1 MMTKEFSIKA
11 GALFIALSL
20 VMSLTTI
27 PRAAAQSTQS
37 PTFSI
42 QSYPLLGNSH
52 IAADLNGD
60 GILDLAGPGAIGA
73 GIMLGNANGTFRAR
87 ADFPA
92 GGQTQDLAAGD
103 FNSDGKQDLA
113 ITINSP
119 EISLS
124 LLTGNGDGTFNAPVN
139 FPNTTGFDAPVIVAT
154 DVNNDTRLDLLIAHT
169 LACFNAPCVS
179 SDDLTIMLGNGNGTF
194 QSSQMDVGTG
204 MSEIAVG
211 DFNRDGFK
219 DLAMSGSSARL
230 YLLRGNGDGTFVQQ
244 PTQTLIPG
252 DNHLGEDGTDI
263 DVGDFNRDGIQDL
276 VVAVSLNGSRTVI
289 LIGNGDGTFR
299 TPHII
304 TEPAIRIPH
313 YQAVADYNGDG
324 SQDLALSL
332 GWGFQ
337 GMIEILNGNGDG
349 TFQPLVLYDP
359 APADSSTAGGHLIPG
374 DFNRDGRP
382 DLALQVR
389 GAFPALHILI
399 NTTNGGTAPPTPTP
413 LPAPTLLSPA
423 NNAKLPLNQSI
434 PFSWSAVAGAAS
446 YEIQFDDSS
455 SFTNPLFAAQ
465 TGLTQTQT
473 TQTFTSE
480 RRFWWRVRARTAGQV
495 NGTWSAA
502 RSIDIKRDAAPLP
515 TSTRTPT
522 AIGPSS
528 TPTVAPPTST
538 VTRTPTSAPATAT
551 PIPASPTATRTATA
565 IQPTAIPSLTPT
577 RTPTTVAAD
586 TVSIQLAE
594 YSAGNAELRVEATG
608 SNASATLS
616 VYVTS
621 TNTFIGTLRNEGGGR
636 YRGDFSWPT
645 NPQNITVRSSL
656 GGSASRTVT
665 LK

>member
-1 MMTKEFSIKA
+1 MIRKGFSIKA
-11 GALFIALSL
+11 SALLIVLSL
-20 VMSLTTI
+20 VMSFTAI
-27 PRAAAQSTQS
+27 PFVGAQSAQS

-52 IAADLNGD
+52 IALDLNGD
-60 GILDLAGPGAIGA
+60 GILDLAGPGANGA
-73 GIMLGNANGTFRAR
+73 AVMLGNANGTFRAR
-87 ADFPA
+87 VDFAA
-92 GGQTQDLAAGD
+92 GGQSQDLAAGD
-103 FNSDGKQDLA
+103 FNSDGKPDLA
-113 ITINSP
+113 VTINSP
-119 EISLS
+119 QISLS
-124 LLTGNGDGTFNAPVN
+124 LLTGNGDGTFNAPIN
-139 FPNTTGFDAPVIVAT
+139 FPNTTGFDAPVIVAA

-169 LACFNAPCVS
+169 LACFTAPCTS

-194 QSSQMDVGTG
+194 QSSQMNVGIG
-204 MSEIAVG
+204 MAEIVVG
-211 DFNRDGFK
+211 DFNRDGNK
-219 DLAMSGSSARL
+219 DLAMAGSPARL

-252 DNHLGEDGTDI
+252 ENHLGEDGTDI

-276 VVAVSLNGSRTVI
+276 VVAVSLNGSRTVV
-289 LIGNGDGTFR
+289 LIGNGDGSFR
-299 TPHII
+299 TPLVI

-359 APADSSTAGGHLIPG
+359 APSDSSTAGGDLITG

-389 GAFPALHILI
+389 GASPALHILI

-423 NNAKLPLNQSI
+423 NNAKVPLNQSI
-434 PFSWSAVAGAAS
+434 PFSWSAVSGAAT

-480 RRFWWRVRARTAGQV
+480 RRFWWRVRARTAAQV
-495 NGTWSAA
+495 NGAWSAA
-502 RSIDIKRDAAPLP
+502 RSIDVKRDAAPLP

-522 AIGPSS
+522 AIGPSL
-528 TPTVAPPTST
+528 TPTST
-538 VTRTPTSAPATAT
+538 Q
-551 PIPASPTATRTATA
+551 PIPTTGPSATLTLTVPPTATRTS
-565 IQPTAIPSLTPT
+565 TAIPSATNT
-577 RTPTTVAAD
+577 RTPTTMAAD

-594 YSAGNAELRVEATG
+594 YSAGNDELRVEATG

-621 TNTFIGTLRNEGGGR
+621 TNTLLGTLRNEGGGR

-645 NPQNITVRSSL
+645 NPQNITVRSNL

>member
-1 MMTKEFSIKA
+1 MVKKRFWTKGKS
-11 GALFIALSL
+11 LLIALSVL
-20 VMSLTTI
+20 ISFTSI
-27 PRAAAQSTQS
+27 PLAAAQSTQS
-37 PTFSI
+37 PTFTI

-52 IAADLNGD
+52 IAVDVNGD
-60 GILDLAGPGAIGA
+60 GILDLAGPGASGA
-73 GIMLGNANGTFRAR
+73 AVMLGNADGTFRAR
-87 ADFPA
+87 VNYPT

-113 ITINSP
+113 VTINSP
-119 EISLS
+119 QISLS
-124 LLTGNGDGTFNAPVN
+124 LLTGNGDGTFNPPLN
-139 FPNTTGFDAPVIVAT
+139 FPNTTGFDAPVIVAA

-169 LACFNAPCVS
+169 LACFTAPCVS
-179 SDDLTIMLGNGNGTF
+179 SDDLTIMLGNGDGTF
-194 QSSQMDVGTG
+194 QSSQMDVGIG

-252 DNHLGEDGTDI
+252 ENHLGEDGTDI
-263 DVGDFNRDGIQDL
+263 DVGDFNRDSIQDL

-299 TPHII
+299 PPHII
-304 TEPAIRIPH
+304 TEPEIRIPH

-337 GMIEILNGNGDG
+337 GMIEILKGNGDG

-359 APADSSTAGGHLIPG
+359 APADSSTAGGDLVAG

-413 LPAPTLLSPA
+413 LPAPALLSPA
-423 NNAKLPLNQSI
+423 NNAKMPINQSI
-434 PFSWSAVAGAAS
+434 PFSWSAVAGAAT

-495 NGTWSAA
+495 FGAWSAA

-522 AIGPSS
+522 AIGPSL
-528 TPTVAPPTST
+528 TPTST
-538 VTRTPTSAPATAT
+538 LPPTVPGPS
-551 PIPASPTATRTATA
+551 ATRT
-565 IQPTAIPSLTPT
+565 PTAIPSPTNTGTPT
-577 RTPTTVAAD
+577 LVAAD

-594 YSAGNAELRVEATG
+594 YSAGNAELRVEAT
-608 SNASATLS
+608 SSSSTATLQ

-621 TNTFIGTLRNEGGGR
+621 TNTLIGTLRNEGGGR
-636 YRGDFSWPT
+636 YRGDFSWST
-645 NPQNITVRSSL
+645 NPQSITVRSNL
-656 GGSASRTVT
+656 GGQATRTVT

>member
-1 MMTKEFSIKA
+1 MKKNGSWRQVGT
-11 GALFIALSL
+11 LLIALSL
-20 VMSLTTI
+20 LMSFTSI
-27 PRAAAQSTQS
+27 PLAAAQSTQS
-37 PTFSI
+37 PTFTI
-42 QSYPLLGNSH
+42 QSYPLLANSH
-52 IAADLNGD
+52 IAVDLNGD
-60 GILDLAGPGAIGA
+60 GILDLAGPGANGA
-73 GIMLGNANGTFRAR
+73 AVMLGNADGTFRAR
-87 ADFPA
+87 MNFAA

-113 ITINSP
+113 VTINSP
-119 EISLS
+119 QISLS

-169 LACFNAPCVS
+169 LACFTAPCVA

-194 QSSQMDVGTG
+194 QSSQMDVGIG
-204 MSEIAVG
+204 MAEIAVG
-211 DFNRDGFK
+211 DFNRDGNK
-219 DLAMSGSSARL
+219 DLAMAGSQARL

-252 DNHLGEDGTDI
+252 ENHIGEDGTDI

-276 VVAVSLNGSRTVI
+276 VVAVALNGSRTVI
-289 LIGNGDGTFR
+289 LTGNGDGTFR
-299 TPHII
+299 APNII
-304 TEPAIRIPH
+304 TEPNIRIPH

-337 GMIEILNGNGDG
+337 GMIEILKGNGDG

-359 APADSSTAGGHLIPG
+359 APPDSSTAGGDLIAG

-399 NTTNGGTAPPTPTP
+399 NTTNAPPPGP
-413 LPAPTLLSPA
+413 LAAPTLVSPA
-423 NNAKLPLNQSI
+423 NNAILPLNQSI
-434 PFSWSAVAGAAS
+434 TFSWNLVAGAAT
-446 YEIQFDDSS
+446 YQIQIDDSS
-455 SFTNPLFAAQ
+455 SFSSPLVLSR

-473 TQTFTSE
+473 SHTFSSE
-480 RRFWWRVRARTAGQV
+480 RTFWWRVRGRTASGT
-495 NGTWSAA
+495 NGAWSTV
-502 RSIDIKRDAAPLP
+502 RSFVIRRL
-515 TSTRTPT
+515 TT
-522 AIGPSS
+522 PSS
-528 TPTVAPPTST
+528 TPTPALTATQPLPTATGPSATPTST
-538 VTRTPTSAPATAT
+538 LP
-551 PIPASPTATRTATA
+551 PTATRT
-565 IQPTAIPSLTPT
+565 PTAIPSLTPT
-577 RTPTTVAAD
+577 RTPTTGAAD

-594 YSAGNAELRVEATG
+594 YSAGNDELRVEATG
-608 SNASATLS
+608 SNASATLT

-621 TNTFIGTLRNEGGGR
+621 TNTLIGTLRNEGGGR

-656 GGSASRTVT
+656 GGLASRAVV

>member
-1 MMTKEFSIKA
+1 MQMKIRFWRNA
-11 GALFIALSL
+11 GTLLVALSVLMSFIAVPL
-20 VMSLTTI
+20 V
-27 PRAAAQSTQS
+27 AAQSTQS
-37 PTFSI
+37 PTFTI

-52 IAADLNGD
+52 IAVDLNGD
-60 GILDLAGPGAIGA
+60 GILDLTGPGAIGA
-73 GIMLGNANGTFRAR
+73 AVMLGNANGTFQAR
-87 ADFPA
+87 VDFPA
-92 GGQTQDLAAGD
+92 GGQSQDLAAGD

-113 ITINSP
+113 VTINSP
-119 EISLS
+119 QISLS
-124 LLTGNGDGTFNAPVN
+124 LLTGNGNGTFNAPVN
-139 FPNTTGFDAPVIVAT
+139 FPNTTGFDAPVAVAA
-154 DVNNDTRLDLLIAHT
+154 DVNNDTKLDLLIAHT
-169 LACFNAPCVS
+169 LACFTAPCTS
-179 SDDLTIMLGNGNGTF
+179 TDDLTIMLGNGNGTF
-194 QSSQMDVGTG
+194 QSRQMDVGIG
-204 MSEIAVG
+204 MAEIAVG

-219 DLAMSGSSARL
+219 DLAIAGSSARL
-230 YLLRGNGDGTFVQQ
+230 YLLQGNGDGTFTQQ
-244 PTQTLIPG
+244 PTLEPIPE
-252 DNHLGEDGTDI
+252 DPFARDGTDV

-276 VVAVSLNGSRTVI
+276 VVAFALNGSKTVI
-289 LIGNGDGTFR
+289 FIGNGDGTFR
-299 TPHII
+299 APHII
-304 TEPAIRIPH
+304 TEPDIRIPH

-337 GMIEILNGNGDG
+337 GMIEILKGNGDG

-359 APADSSTAGGHLIPG
+359 APPDSSTAGGDLVTG

-399 NTTNGGTAPPTPTP
+399 NTTNGGSAPPTPTP

-423 NNAKLPLNQSI
+423 NNAKLPINQPI
-434 PFSWSAVAGAAS
+434 PFSWSAVAGAAT

-502 RSIDIKRDAAPLP
+502 RSIDIKRDAPPLP
-515 TSTRTPT
+515 TPTRTPT
-522 AIGPSS
+522 AVGPSA
-528 TPTVAPPTST
+528 TPTST
-538 VTRTPTSAPATAT
+538 LPPPTTGPSATPTSTLP
-551 PIPASPTATRTATA
+551 PTLTRTS
-565 IQPTAIPSLTPT
+565 TAIPSPTPT

-586 TVSIQLAE
+586 TISIQIAE
-594 YSAGNAELRVEATG
+594 YDSGNRRLRVEATG
-608 SNASATLS
+608 SNASATLQ

-621 TNTFIGTLRNEGGGR
+621 TNTLIGTLTNEGGGR

>member
-1 MMTKEFSIKA
+1 VSKKSFWTKA
-11 GALFIALSL
+11 NTLLIALSVLFSFNSTPL
-20 VMSLTTI
+20 V
-27 PRAAAQSTQS
+27 AAQSTQS
-37 PTFSI
+37 PTFTI

-52 IAADLNGD
+52 IAVDLNGD
-60 GILDLAGPGAIGA
+60 GILDLAGPGAVGA
-73 GIMLGNANGTFRAR
+73 AVMLGNANGTFQAR
-87 ADFPA
+87 VDFPA
-92 GGQTQDLAAGD
+92 GGQPQDLAAGD
-103 FNSDGKQDLA
+103 FNGDGNQDLA
-113 ITINSP
+113 VSIYTQQT
-119 EISLS
+119 SLS

-139 FPNTTGFDAPVIVAT
+139 FPNTTGSDSPVIVAA
-154 DVNNDTRLDLLIAHT
+154 DVNNDTRLDLLIAHM
-169 LACFNAPCVS
+169 LACFTAPCVS
-179 SDDLTIMLGNGNGTF
+179 VDDLTIMLGNGNATF
-194 QSSQMDVGTG
+194 QSRNIDVGIG

-211 DFNRDGFK
+211 DFNRDGNK
-219 DLAMSGSSARL
+219 DLAISGSSARL

-276 VVAVSLNGSRTVI
+276 VVAVALNGSRTVV
-289 LIGNGDGTFR
+289 LIGNGDGSFR
-299 TPHII
+299 APLII
-304 TEPAIRIPH
+304 TEPNIRIPH

-337 GMIEILNGNGDG
+337 GMIEILKGNGDG

-359 APADSSTAGGHLIPG
+359 APGDSSTAGGDLVTG

-423 NNAKLPLNQSI
+423 NNATLPLNHSI
-434 PFSWSAVAGAAS
+434 SFSWSAVAGAAT

-465 TGLTQTQT
+465 AGLTQTQT

-495 NGTWSAA
+495 NGAWSAA
-502 RSIDIKRDAAPLP
+502 RSIDIKRGAALLP
-515 TSTRTPT
+515 TPTRTPT
-522 AIGPSS
+522 AIGPSL
-528 TPTVAPPTST
+528 TPTST
-538 VTRTPTSAPATAT
+538 LPPPTTGPSATPTLTLP
-551 PIPASPTATRTATA
+551 PTATRT
-565 IQPTAIPSLTPT
+565 PTTIPLPTNT

-586 TVSIQLAE
+586 TISIQLAE
-594 YSAGNAELRVEATG
+594 YSAGNQQLRVEATG
-608 SNASATLS
+608 SNASAVLR
-616 VYVTS
+616 VYVTAS
-621 TNTFIGTLRNEGGGR
+621 NTLIGTLQNDGGGR
-636 YRGDFSWPT
+636 YRADFSWPT

>member
-1 MMTKEFSIKA
+1 MVKKRFWTKVRS
-11 GALFIALSL
+11 LLIALSVL
-20 VMSLTTI
+20 ISFTSI
-27 PRAAAQSTQS
+27 PLAAAQSTQS
-37 PTFSI
+37 PTFTI

-52 IAADLNGD
+52 IAVDVNGD
-60 GILDLAGPGAIGA
+60 GILDLAGPGASGA
-73 GIMLGNANGTFRAR
+73 AVMLGNADGTFRAR
-87 ADFPA
+87 VNYPT

-113 ITINSP
+113 VTINSP
-119 EISLS
+119 QISLS
-124 LLTGNGDGTFNAPVN
+124 LLTGNGDGTFNPPLN
-139 FPNTTGFDAPVIVAT
+139 FPNTTGFDAPVIVAA

-169 LACFNAPCVS
+169 LACFTAPCVS
-179 SDDLTIMLGNGNGTF
+179 SDDLTIMLGNGDGTF
-194 QSSQMDVGTG
+194 QSSQMDVGIG

-252 DNHLGEDGTDI
+252 ENHLGEDGTDI
-263 DVGDFNRDGIQDL
+263 DVGDFNRDSIQDL

-299 TPHII
+299 PPHII
-304 TEPAIRIPH
+304 TEPEIRIPH

-337 GMIEILNGNGDG
+337 GMIEILKGNGDG

-359 APADSSTAGGHLIPG
+359 APADSSTAGGDLVAG

-413 LPAPTLLSPA
+413 LPAPALLSPA
-423 NNAKLPLNQSI
+423 NNAKMSINQSI
-434 PFSWSAVAGAAS
+434 PFSWSAVAGAAT

-495 NGTWSAA
+495 IGAWSAA

-522 AIGPSS
+522 AIGPSL
-528 TPTVAPPTST
+528 TPTST
-538 VTRTPTSAPATAT
+538 LPPTVPGPS
-551 PIPASPTATRTATA
+551 ATRT
-565 IQPTAIPSLTPT
+565 PTAIPSPTNTGTPT
-577 RTPTTVAAD
+577 LVAAD

-594 YSAGNAELRVEATG
+594 YSAGNAELRVEAT
-608 SNASATLS
+608 SSSSTATLQ

-621 TNTFIGTLRNEGGGR
+621 TNTLIGTLRNEGGGR
-636 YRGDFSWPT
+636 YRGDFSWST
-645 NPQNITVRSSL
+645 NPQSITVRSNL
-656 GGSASRTVT
+656 GGQATRTVT

>member
-1 MMTKEFSIKA
+1 MVKKRFWTKGKS
-11 GALFIALSL
+11 LLIALSVL
-20 VMSLTTI
+20 ISFTSI
-27 PRAAAQSTQS
+27 PLAAAQSTQS
-37 PTFSI
+37 PTFTI

-52 IAADLNGD
+52 IAVDVNGD
-60 GILDLAGPGAIGA
+60 GILDLAGPGASGA
-73 GIMLGNANGTFRAR
+73 AVMLGNADGTFRAR
-87 ADFPA
+87 VNYPT

-113 ITINSP
+113 VTINSP
-119 EISLS
+119 QISLS
-124 LLTGNGDGTFNAPVN
+124 LLTGNGDGTFNPPLN
-139 FPNTTGFDAPVIVAT
+139 FPNTTGFDAPVIVAA

-169 LACFNAPCVS
+169 LACFTAPCVS
-179 SDDLTIMLGNGNGTF
+179 SDDLTIMLGNGDGTF
-194 QSSQMDVGTG
+194 QSSQMDVGIG

-252 DNHLGEDGTDI
+252 ENHLGEDGTDI
-263 DVGDFNRDGIQDL
+263 DVGDFNRDSIQDL

-299 TPHII
+299 APHII
-304 TEPAIRIPH
+304 TEPEIRIPH

-337 GMIEILNGNGDG
+337 GMIEILKGNGDG

-359 APADSSTAGGHLIPG
+359 APADSSTAGGDLVAG

-413 LPAPTLLSPA
+413 LPAPALLSPA
-423 NNAKLPLNQSI
+423 NNAKMPINQSI
-434 PFSWSAVAGAAS
+434 PFSWSAVAGAAT

-495 NGTWSAA
+495 FGAWSAA

-522 AIGPSS
+522 AIGPSL
-528 TPTVAPPTST
+528 TPTST
-538 VTRTPTSAPATAT
+538 LPPTVPGPS
-551 PIPASPTATRTATA
+551 ATRT
-565 IQPTAIPSLTPT
+565 PTAIPSPTNTGTPT
-577 RTPTTVAAD
+577 LVAAD

-594 YSAGNAELRVEATG
+594 YSAGNAELRVEAT
-608 SNASATLS
+608 SSSSTATLQ

-621 TNTFIGTLRNEGGGR
+621 TNTLIGTLRNEGGGR
-636 YRGDFSWPT
+636 YRGDFSWST
-645 NPQNITVRSSL
+645 NPQSITVRSNL
-656 GGSASRTVT
+656 GGQATRTVT

>member
-1 MMTKEFSIKA
+1 MVKKRFWTKGKS
-11 GALFIALSL
+11 LLIALSVL
-20 VMSLTTI
+20 ISFTSI
-27 PRAAAQSTQS
+27 PLAAAQSTQS
-37 PTFSI
+37 PTFTI

-52 IAADLNGD
+52 IAVDVNGD
-60 GILDLAGPGAIGA
+60 GILDLAGPGASGA
-73 GIMLGNANGTFRAR
+73 AVMLGNADGTFRAR
-87 ADFPA
+87 VNYPT

-113 ITINSP
+113 VTINSP
-119 EISLS
+119 QISLS
-124 LLTGNGDGTFNAPVN
+124 LLTGNGDGTFNPPLN
-139 FPNTTGFDAPVIVAT
+139 FPNTTGFDAPVIVAA

-169 LACFNAPCVS
+169 LACFTAPCVS
-179 SDDLTIMLGNGNGTF
+179 SDDLTIMLGNGDGTF
-194 QSSQMDVGTG
+194 QSSQMDVGIG

-252 DNHLGEDGTDI
+252 ENHLGEDGTDI
-263 DVGDFNRDGIQDL
+263 DVGDFNRDSIQDL

-299 TPHII
+299 APHII
-304 TEPAIRIPH
+304 TEPEIRIPH

-337 GMIEILNGNGDG
+337 GMIEILKGNGDG

-359 APADSSTAGGHLIPG
+359 APADSSTAGGDLVAG

-413 LPAPTLLSPA
+413 LPAPALLSPA
-423 NNAKLPLNQSI
+423 NNVKMPINQSI
-434 PFSWSAVAGAAS
+434 PFSWSAVAGAAT

-495 NGTWSAA
+495 IGAWSAA

-522 AIGPSS
+522 AIGPSL
-528 TPTVAPPTST
+528 TPTST
-538 VTRTPTSAPATAT
+538 LPPTVPGPS
-551 PIPASPTATRTATA
+551 ATRT
-565 IQPTAIPSLTPT
+565 PTAIPSPTNTGTPT
-577 RTPTTVAAD
+577 LVAAD

-594 YSAGNAELRVEATG
+594 YSAGNAELRVEAT
-608 SNASATLS
+608 SSSSTATLQ

-621 TNTFIGTLRNEGGGR
+621 TNILIGTLRNEGGGR
-636 YRGDFSWPT
+636 YRGDFSWST
-645 NPQNITVRSSL
+645 NPQSITVRSNL
-656 GGSASRTVT
+656 GGQATRTVT

>member
-1 MMTKEFSIKA
+1 MKKNGSWRQVGT
-11 GALFIALSL
+11 LLIALSL
-20 VMSLTTI
+20 LMSFTSI
-27 PRAAAQSTQS
+27 PLAAAQSTQS
-37 PTFSI
+37 PTFTI
-42 QSYPLLGNSH
+42 QSYPLLANSH
-52 IAADLNGD
+52 IAVDLNGD
-60 GILDLAGPGAIGA
+60 GILDLAGPGANGA
-73 GIMLGNANGTFRAR
+73 AVMLGNADGTFRAR
-87 ADFPA
+87 MNFAA

-113 ITINSP
+113 VTINSP
-119 EISLS
+119 QISLS

-169 LACFNAPCVS
+169 LACFTAPCVA

-194 QSSQMDVGTG
+194 QSSQMDVGIG
-204 MSEIAVG
+204 MAEIAVG
-211 DFNRDGFK
+211 DFNRDGNK
-219 DLAMSGSSARL
+219 DLAMAGSQARL

-252 DNHLGEDGTDI
+252 ENHIGEDGTDI

-276 VVAVSLNGSRTVI
+276 VVAVALNGSRTVI
-289 LIGNGDGTFR
+289 LTGNGDGTFR
-299 TPHII
+299 APNII
-304 TEPAIRIPH
+304 TEPNIRIPH

-337 GMIEILNGNGDG
+337 GMIEILKGNGDG

-359 APADSSTAGGHLIPG
+359 APPDSSTAGGDLIAG

-399 NTTNGGTAPPTPTP
+399 NTTNAPPPGP
-413 LPAPTLLSPA
+413 LAAPTLVSPA
-423 NNAKLPLNQSI
+423 NNAILPLNQSI
-434 PFSWSAVAGAAS
+434 TFSWKLVAGAAT
-446 YEIQFDDSS
+446 YQIQIDDSS
-455 SFTNPLFAAQ
+455 SFSSPLVLSR

-473 TQTFTSE
+473 SHTFSSE
-480 RRFWWRVRARTAGQV
+480 RTFWWRVRGRTASGT
-495 NGTWSAA
+495 NGAWSTV
-502 RSIDIKRDAAPLP
+502 RSFVIRRLTTPSSTPTPALTATQPLP
-515 TSTRTPT
+515 TATGPSATPTSTLPPTATRTPT
-522 AIGPSS
+522 A
-528 TPTVAPPTST
+528 V
-538 VTRTPTSAPATAT
+538 
-551 PIPASPTATRTATA
+551 
-565 IQPTAIPSLTPT
+565 PSLTPT
-577 RTPTTVAAD
+577 RTPTTGAAD

-594 YSAGNAELRVEATG
+594 YSAGNDELRVEATG
-608 SNASATLS
+608 SNASAILT

-621 TNTFIGTLRNEGGGR
+621 TNTLIGTLRNEGGGR

-656 GGSASRTVT
+656 GGLASRAVV

>member
-1 MMTKEFSIKA
+1 MKKNGSWRQVGT
-11 GALFIALSL
+11 LLIALSL
-20 VMSLTTI
+20 LMSFTSI
-27 PRAAAQSTQS
+27 PLAAAQSTQS
-37 PTFSI
+37 PTFTI
-42 QSYPLLGNSH
+42 QSYPLLANSH
-52 IAADLNGD
+52 IAVDLNGD
-60 GILDLAGPGAIGA
+60 GILDLAGPGANGA
-73 GIMLGNANGTFRAR
+73 AVMLGNADGTFRAR
-87 ADFPA
+87 MNFAA

-113 ITINSP
+113 VTINSP
-119 EISLS
+119 QISLS

-169 LACFNAPCVS
+169 LACFTAPCVA

-194 QSSQMDVGTG
+194 QSSQMDVGIG
-204 MSEIAVG
+204 MAEIAVG
-211 DFNRDGFK
+211 DFNRDGNK
-219 DLAMSGSSARL
+219 DLAMAGSQARL

-252 DNHLGEDGTDI
+252 ENHIGEDGTDI

-276 VVAVSLNGSRTVI
+276 VVAVALNGSRTVI
-289 LIGNGDGTFR
+289 LTGNGDGTFR
-299 TPHII
+299 APNII
-304 TEPAIRIPH
+304 TEPNIRIPH

-337 GMIEILNGNGDG
+337 GMIEILKGNGDG

-359 APADSSTAGGHLIPG
+359 APPDSSTAGGDLIAG

-399 NTTNGGTAPPTPTP
+399 NTTNAPPPGP
-413 LPAPTLLSPA
+413 LAAPTLVSPA
-423 NNAKLPLNQSI
+423 NNAILPLNQSI
-434 PFSWSAVAGAAS
+434 TFSWKLVAGAAT
-446 YEIQFDDSS
+446 YQIQIDDSS
-455 SFTNPLFAAQ
+455 SFSSPLVLSR

-473 TQTFTSE
+473 SHTFSSE
-480 RRFWWRVRARTAGQV
+480 RTFWWRVRGRTASGT
-495 NGTWSAA
+495 NGAWSTV
-502 RSIDIKRDAAPLP
+502 RSFVIRRL
-515 TSTRTPT
+515 TT
-522 AIGPSS
+522 PSS
-528 TPTVAPPTST
+528 TPTPALTATQPLPTATGPSATPTST
-538 VTRTPTSAPATAT
+538 LP
-551 PIPASPTATRTATA
+551 PTATRT
-565 IQPTAIPSLTPT
+565 PTAIPSLTPT
-577 RTPTTVAAD
+577 RTPTTGAAD

-594 YSAGNAELRVEATG
+594 YSAGNDELRVEATG
-608 SNASATLS
+608 SNASATLT

-621 TNTFIGTLRNEGGGR
+621 TNTLIGTLRNEGGGR

-656 GGSASRTVT
+656 GGLASRAVV

>member
-1 MMTKEFSIKA
+1 MNSRYLHGRFFRTLVCSIVIFA
-11 GALFIALSL
+11 C
-20 VMSLTTI
+20 TTQ
-27 PRAAAQSTQS
+27 AAAQSTQS

-52 IAADLNGD
+52 IAVDLNGD
-60 GILDLAGPGAIGA
+60 GILDLTGPGAVGA
-73 GIMLGNANGTFRAR
+73 AVMLGNVNGTFQAR
-87 ADFPA
+87 VDFPA

-113 ITINSP
+113 VTINSP
-119 EISLS
+119 EVSLS
-124 LLTGNGDGTFNAPVN
+124 LLTGNGDVTFNAPVN
-139 FPNTTGFDAPVIVAT
+139 CPNTSGFDAPVIVAS

-169 LACFNAPCVS
+169 LACFTAPCVA

-204 MSEIAVG
+204 MAEIAVG
-211 DFNRDGFK
+211 DFNRDGNK
-219 DLAMSGSSARL
+219 DLAMAGSSARL

-244 PTQTLIPG
+244 PTLQLITENTFG
-252 DNHLGEDGTDI
+252 RDGTDV

-276 VVAVSLNGSRTVI
+276 VVAVSLNGSNTVI

-299 TPHII
+299 APHII

-337 GMIEILNGNGDG
+337 GMLEILKGNGDG

-359 APADSSTAGGHLIPG
+359 APPDSSTAGGDLITG

-423 NNAKLPLNQSI
+423 NNAKMPINQSI
-434 PFSWSAVAGAAS
+434 PFSWSAVPGAAT

-495 NGTWSAA
+495 NGAWSAA
-502 RSIDIKRDAAPLP
+502 RSIDIKRDAPPLP

-522 AIGPSS
+522 AIGPSL
-528 TPTVAPPTST
+528 TPTST
-538 VTRTPTSAPATAT
+538 LPPTAAGPSATPTLTLP
-551 PIPASPTATRTATA
+551 PTATRT
-565 IQPTAIPSLTPT
+565 PTAIPSPTNT

-586 TVSIQLAE
+586 TISIQLAE
-594 YSAGNAELRVEATG
+594 YSAGNQQLRVEATG

-621 TNTFIGTLRNEGGGR
+621 TNTLIGTLRNEGGGR
-636 YRGDFSWPT
+636 YRGDFSWST

-656 GGSASRTVT
+656 GGSAIRTVT